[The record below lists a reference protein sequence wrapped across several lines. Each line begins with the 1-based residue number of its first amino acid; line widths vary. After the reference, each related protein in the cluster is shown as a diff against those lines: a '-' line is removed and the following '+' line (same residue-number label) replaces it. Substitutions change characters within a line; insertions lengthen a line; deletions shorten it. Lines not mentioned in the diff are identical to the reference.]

1 MKASS
6 IFGWK
11 FPTKFRRNS
20 RRRRNSVGKYSLS
33 EDGGSRPLRRSAP
46 RVPFVP
52 PPFPPPFVPPADP
65 AAPYEPG
72 TMQVELLVLQPG
84 REHLCVLHPYPQGY
98 TTWCINQMMC
108 SMLRKGYP
116 TYSVM
121 PDDERHLRRF
131 QRKKVVWLV
140 WLGVPL
146 LVPSSSQAS
155 FAPPDPM
162 IIEHLQN
169 KDDRIV
175 APEMQNATILAEL
188 AGQKRQTRR

>member
-1 MKASS
+1 MKDSS
-6 IFGWK
+6 IFGRK
-11 FPTKFRRNS
+11 FPT
-20 RRRRNSVGKYSLS
+20 S

-84 REHLCVLHPYPQGY
+84 REHLRVLHPYPQGY
-98 TTWCINQMMC
+98 TTWSKNGITRCINQMMC

-155 FAPPDPM
+155 FAPPGPM